1 MQLVVTGACSVLGQA
16 LLRAIVARGSLS
28 TSVGGP
34 VPVQR
39 IIAVDR
45 TQPARLY
52 VEPRVE
58 YVCGNFEQS
67 RFLAR
72 VMGTATDSIFHLAP
86 LGAAAGIGGNLED
99 LDLALMRSLDTTRS
113 LVDACQFQSAQP
125 RLVLASAAAARHD
138 PGAPPAT
145 VEGVCSALC
154 ELFLLE
160 CARRGY
166 VDLRGVRLPCVVGD
180 GSSDEGKA
188 LDLALAGLAA
198 QPLPTVGQAPDTV
211 IAVVTA
217 TEAAAALLDAH
228 ERPGAVAGLAPMT
241 ELAGRK
247 RPLAELLD
255 APPPAQGLGPASNAA
270 LP

>member
-1 MQLVVTGACSVLGQA
+1 MQIVVTGACTVLGQA
-16 LLRAIVARGSLS
+16 LLRAIVARGTMS
-28 TSVGGP
+28 TDIGGR

-58 YVCGNFEQS
+58 YVCGSFEQS

-72 VMGTATDSIFHLAP
+72 VMGTAMDSVFHLSP
-86 LGAAAGIGGNLED
+86 LGAAAGIGGQLED

-125 RLVLASAAAARHD
+125 RMVLASAAAARHD
-138 PGAPPAT
+138 AAALPAT
-145 VEGVCSALC
+145 VEGVCSAMC
-154 ELFLLE
+154 ELFLGE

-166 VDLRGVRLPCVVGD
+166 LDLRGVRLPCVIGD
-180 GSSDEGKA
+180 GSSDAGIA

-198 QPLPTVGQAPDTV
+198 QPPLPVAAAPLTEF
-211 IAVVTA
+211 AVVTA
-217 TEAAAALLDAH
+217 AEAAAALIDAH
-228 ERPGAVAGLAPMT
+228 EQPRVFPGVAPM
-241 ELAGRK
+241 LDVPGRI
-247 RPLAELLD
+247 RPLAELLGT
-255 APPPAQGLGPASNAA
+255 PPPV
-270 LP
+270 

>member
-1 MQLVVTGACSVLGQA
+1 MQIVVTGACSVLGQA
-16 LLRAIVARGSLS
+16 LLRAIVARGVLS

-72 VMGTATDSIFHLAP
+72 VMGTATDSVIHLSP
-86 LGAAAGIGGNLED
+86 LGAAAGIGGQLED

-113 LVDACQFQSAQP
+113 LVDACQFQSVQP

-138 PGAPPAT
+138 GESPPAT
-145 VEGVCSALC
+145 VEGVCSAMC
-154 ELFLLE
+154 ELFLAE
-160 CARRGY
+160 CARRGF
-166 VDLRGVRLPCVVGD
+166 VDLRGVRLPCILGD
-180 GSSDEGKA
+180 GSSDAGIA
-188 LDLALAGLAA
+188 LDLSLADLAS
-198 QPLPTVGQAPDTV
+198 QPMLPSSSPPVTE

-217 TEAAAALLDAH
+217 AEAALALIEAH
-228 ERPGAVAGLAPMT
+228 ERPRVFPGPAPMA
-241 ELAGRK
+241 ELAGRI
-247 RPLAELLD
+247 RPLAELLG
-255 APPPAQGLGPASNAA
+255 AARSGPATAGA
-270 LP
+270 V

>member
-1 MQLVVTGACSVLGQA
+1 MQIVVTGACSVLGQA
-16 LLRAIVARGSLS
+16 VLRAIVARGVLSSSL
-28 TSVGGP
+28 GGA

-72 VMGTATDSIFHLAP
+72 VMGTATDSVFHLSP
-86 LGAAAGIGGNLED
+86 LGAAAGIGGQLED

-113 LVDACQFQSAQP
+113 LVDACQFQSVQP

-138 PGAPPAT
+138 AQSPPAT

-154 ELFLLE
+154 ELFLAE
-160 CARRGY
+160 CARRGF
-166 VDLRGVRLPCVVGD
+166 VDLRGVRLPCILGD
-180 GSSDEGKA
+180 DSSDAGIA
-188 LDLALAGLAA
+188 IDLCLADLAARP
-198 QPLPTVGQAPDTV
+198 PLPVPSAPPPTPV
-211 IAVVTA
+211 TEIAVVTA
-217 TEAAAALLDAH
+217 AEAAEALIDAH
-228 ERPGAVAGLAPMT
+228 EQARVFPGPAPMA
-241 ELAGRK
+241 ELAGRI
-247 RPLAELLD
+247 RPLAELLAMNGTGL
-255 APPPAQGLGPASNAA
+255 APSGRQA
-270 LP
+270 

>member
-1 MQLVVTGACSVLGQA
+1 MQLVVTGACSLLGQA
-16 LLRAIVARGSLS
+16 LLRAIVARGVLS

-34 VPVQR
+34 VAVQR

-72 VMGTATDSIFHLAP
+72 VMGTATDSVFHLAP
-86 LGAAAGIGGNLED
+86 LGAAAGIGSQLED

-138 PGAPPAT
+138 ADVPPAS

-154 ELFLLE
+154 ELFLFE

-180 GSSDEGKA
+180 GSSDAGNA
-188 LDLALAGLAA
+188 LDLALQGLAA
-198 QPLPTVGQAPDTV
+198 RQPLPLGCAPVTE

-217 TEAAAALLDAH
+217 SEAAAALLDAH
-228 ERPGAVAGLAPMT
+228 ERAGAFSRPAPIAELPG
-241 ELAGRK
+241 RI
-247 RPLAELLD
+247 RPLAELLGT
-255 APPPAQGLGPASNAA
+255 PPPAEGT
-270 LP
+270 

>member
-1 MQLVVTGACSVLGQA
+1 MQIVVTGACSVLGQA

-28 TSVGGP
+28 SSLGGP

-39 IIAVDR
+39 IIALDR

-58 YVCGNFEQS
+58 YVCGSFEQS

-72 VMGTATDSIFHLAP
+72 VMGTATDSVFHLSP
-86 LGAAAGIGGNLED
+86 LGAAAAIGGALED

-125 RLVLASAAAARHD
+125 RLVLASAAAARPVGD
-138 PGAPPAT
+138 APPAT

-154 ELFLLE
+154 ELFLVE

-166 VDLRGVRLPCVVGD
+166 IDLRGVRLPCVIGD
-180 GSSDEGKA
+180 GSSNAGIA

-198 QPLPTVGQAPDTV
+198 QPSVPAAQVPVTE

-217 TEAAAALLDAH
+217 AEAAVALLEAH
-228 ERPGAVAGLAPMT
+228 ERPRVIPGPAPMVD
-241 ELAGRK
+241 LPGRI
-247 RPLAELLD
+247 RPLAELL
-255 APPPAQGLGPASNAA
+255 AAQPLV
-270 LP
+270 